1 VRGRYSLKNIPPKK
15 ARRKDKFT
23 RVMTGKNILGKRC
36 FIGTQCKIFLFII
49 EVRKRGGGIESKHSG
64 IQVGQNSC
72 NGENSIFAYIFI
84 LHFNL

>member
-23 RVMTGKNILGKRC
+23 RVMTGKNIFGNRG

-49 EVRKRGGGIESKHSG
+49 EVRKRGGGFRLGKIPATVK
-64 IQVGQNSC
+64 IQFLYTFLFCILIYNST
-72 NGENSIFAYIFI
+72 I
-84 LHFNL
+84 